1 MRRADRLFQI
11 VDLLRPGRL
20 TTARDLADRLEVSE
34 RTIYRDVADLIG
46 SGLPIEGAAG
56 AGYLM
61 RAGYDLPP
69 LMLTRDEAQALV
81 AGARMMRAFAGT
93 AMQRAASEAMDKILA
108 VLPPEL
114 KARATDMPLY
124 AVGKAAPDISDE
136 TRARL
141 DRIVEAIETRQA
153 LDIAYAREDGTP
165 SRRIIQ
171 PGVVL
176 FWGKV
181 WTIGAWCELRQDYRG
196 FRVDRMEI
204 LGNGPGFSA
213 ARAREIAR
221 AMDALRG
228 Q

>member
-20 TTARDLADRLEVSE
+20 TTARDLAQRLEVSD
-34 RTIYRDVADLIG
+34 RTIYRDIADLIG
-46 SGLPIEGAAG
+46 SGVPIEGAAG

-69 LMLTRDEAQALV
+69 LMLTRDEASALV

-93 AMQRAASEAMDKILA
+93 LMQRAAGEALDKILA
-108 VLPPEL
+108 VLPPDL
-114 KARATDMPLY
+114 KTQATEMPLY
-124 AVGKAAPDISDE
+124 AIGKAAPDLSPE
-136 TRARL
+136 TRERL
-141 DRIVEAIETRQA
+141 DQIETAITQRHA

-165 SRRIIQ
+165 STRRIQ
-171 PGVVL
+171 PGVLL

-181 WTIGAWCELRQDYRG
+181 WTIGAWCDLRQDYRG

-204 LGNGPGFSA
+204 LATGPSFTL
-213 ARAREIAR
+213 ARAREIGR

-228 Q
+228 V

>member
-20 TTARDLADRLEVSE
+20 TTARELAERLEVSE
-34 RTIYRDVADLIG
+34 RTVYRDVADLIG

-93 AMQRAASEAMDKILA
+93 KMQRAAAEAMDKILA
-108 VLPPEL
+108 VLPPDL
-114 KARATDMPLY
+114 KIRATEMPVY
-124 AVGKAAPDISDE
+124 AVGKATADLTAE
-136 TRARL
+136 TRTRL
-141 DRIVEAIETRQA
+141 DQIVAAIEARQA
-153 LDIAYAREDGTP
+153 LDIAYARLDGTP
-165 SRRIIQ
+165 SRRTIQ

-181 WTIGAWCELRQDYRG
+181 WTIGAWCALRQDYRG

-204 LGNGPGFSA
+204 LGSGPSFSA

>member
-20 TTARDLADRLEVSE
+20 TTARDLAQRLEVSE
-34 RTIYRDVADLIG
+34 RTIYRDIADLIG
-46 SGLPIEGAAG
+46 SGVPIEGAAG

-69 LMLTRDEAQALV
+69 LMLTRDEASALV

-93 AMQRAASEAMDKILA
+93 LMQRAASEALDKILA
-108 VLPPEL
+108 VLPPDL
-114 KARATDMPLY
+114 KTQATEMPLY
-124 AVGKAAPDISDE
+124 AVGRAAPDLSPD
-136 TRARL
+136 TRTRL
-141 DRIVEAIETRQA
+141 DQIETAITQRHA

-165 SRRIIQ
+165 SQRRIQ
-171 PGVVL
+171 PGVLL

-204 LGNGPGFSA
+204 LGIGPGFTL
-213 ARAREIAR
+213 ARAREIGR
-221 AMDALRG
+221 AMDDLRG
-228 Q
+228 I

>member
-20 TTARDLADRLEVSE
+20 TTARDLAQRLEVSE
-34 RTIYRDVADLIG
+34 RTVYRDIADLIG
-46 SGLPIEGAAG
+46 SGVPIEGAAG

-69 LMLTRDEAQALV
+69 LMLTRDEASALV

-93 AMQRAASEAMDKILA
+93 QMQRAAGEAMDKILA
-108 VLPPEL
+108 VLPADL
-114 KARATDMPLY
+114 KTQATEMPLY
-124 AVGKAAPDISDE
+124 AVGKAAPDLSSE

-141 DRIVEAIETRQA
+141 DQIEAAIQNRRA
-153 LDIAYAREDGTP
+153 LDITYAREDGTP
-165 SRRIIQ
+165 STRRIQ
-171 PGVVL
+171 PGVML

-196 FRVDRMEI
+196 FRVDRMQI
-204 LGNGPGFSA
+204 IADGPQFSLS
-213 ARAREIAR
+213 RARELGR
-221 AMDALRG
+221 ALDILRG
-228 Q
+228 M

>member
-20 TTARDLADRLEVSE
+20 TTARDLAQRLEVSE
-34 RTIYRDVADLIG
+34 RTIYRDIADLIG
-46 SGLPIEGAAG
+46 SGVPIEGAAG

-69 LMLTRDEAQALV
+69 LMLTRDEASALV

-93 AMQRAASEAMDKILA
+93 LMQRAANEALDKILA
-108 VLPPEL
+108 VLPPDL
-114 KARATDMPLY
+114 KTQATEMPLY
-124 AVGKAAPDISDE
+124 AIGKAAPDLSPE
-136 TRARL
+136 TRRRL
-141 DRIVEAIETRQA
+141 DQIEAAITQRHA

-165 SRRIIQ
+165 SQRRIQ
-171 PGVVL
+171 PGVLL

-204 LGNGPGFSA
+204 LGQGPGFSL
-213 ARAREIAR
+213 ARAREIGR
-221 AMDALRG
+221 AMDDLRG
-228 Q
+228 I

>member
-20 TTARDLADRLEVSE
+20 TTARDLAERLEVSE

-46 SGLPIEGAAG
+46 SGVPIEGAAG

-69 LMLTRDEAQALV
+69 LMLTRDEASALV

-93 AMQRAASEAMDKILA
+93 QMQRAASEAMDKILA
-108 VLPPEL
+108 VLPPDL
-114 KARATDMPLY
+114 KMQATDMPLY
-124 AVGKAAPDISDE
+124 AIGKAAPDLSPA
-136 TRARL
+136 TRTRL
-141 DRIVEAIETRQA
+141 DQIEAAIQNRQA
-153 LDIAYAREDGTP
+153 LDIAYAREDGTT
-165 SRRIIQ
+165 SQRRIQ
-171 PGVVL
+171 PGVLL

-181 WTIGAWCELRQDYRG
+181 WTIGGWCELRQDYRG
-196 FRVDRMEI
+196 FRVDRMDI
-204 LGNGPGFSA
+204 LGTGPVFSV
-213 ARAREIAR
+213 ARAREIGR

>member
-69 LMLTRDEAQALV
+69 LMLTRDEAQALI

-93 AMQRAASEAMDKILA
+93 AMQRAAAEAMDKILA
-108 VLPPEL
+108 VLPADL
-114 KARATDMPLY
+114 KSRATEMPLY
-124 AVGKAAPDISDE
+124 AIGKTAPEISE
-136 TRARL
+136 ATRARL
-141 DRIVEAIETRQA
+141 DQIVEAIETRHA

-165 SRRIIQ
+165 SQRRIQ

-204 LGNGPGFSA
+204 TGLGPQFTQ
-213 ARAREIAR
+213 ARARDIGR

-228 Q
+228 L

>member
-20 TTARDLADRLEVSE
+20 TTARDLAARLEVSE
-34 RTIYRDVADLIG
+34 RTVYRDVADLIG
-46 SGLPIEGAAG
+46 SGVPIEGAAG

-93 AMQRAASEAMDKILA
+93 KMQRAATEAMDKILA
-108 VLPPEL
+108 VLPADL
-114 KARATDMPLY
+114 KTKAGEMPLY
-124 AVGKAAPDISDE
+124 AVGKAAPDISTE
-136 TRARL
+136 TRTRL
-141 DRIVEAIETRQA
+141 DQIVEAIESRHA
-153 LDIAYAREDGTP
+153 IDIAYAREDGTP
-165 SRRIIQ
+165 SQRRIQ

-181 WTIGAWCELRQDYRG
+181 WTIGAWCDLRQDYRG

-204 LGNGPGFSA
+204 LGTGPQFTP

-221 AMDALRG
+221 AMDAMRG
-228 Q
+228 M

>member
-11 VDLLRPGRL
+11 IDLLRPGRL
-20 TTARDLADRLEVSE
+20 TTAQELAERLEVSQ
-34 RTIYRDVADLIG
+34 RTIYRDLADLIG

-81 AGARMMRAFAGT
+81 AGARMMRAFGGSL
-93 AMQRAASEAMDKILA
+93 MQRTAGEALDKILA
-108 VLPPEL
+108 VLPADL
-114 KARATDMPLY
+114 KTKAREMPLY
-124 AVGKAAPDISDE
+124 AIAKPAPDLSPE

-141 DRIVEAIETRQA
+141 DQIVAAIEARQA

-165 SRRIIQ
+165 SRRTIQ

-204 LGNGPGFSA
+204 LGPGPGFSP

-221 AMDALRG
+221 AMDALRC

>member
-20 TTARDLADRLEVSE
+20 TTARDLAQRLEVSD
-34 RTIYRDVADLIG
+34 RTIYRDIADLIG
-46 SGLPIEGAAG
+46 SGVPIEGAAG

-69 LMLTRDEAQALV
+69 LMLTRDEASALV

-93 AMQRAASEAMDKILA
+93 LMQRAAGEALDKILA
-108 VLPPEL
+108 VLPPDL
-114 KARATDMPLY
+114 KTQATEMPLY
-124 AVGKAAPDISDE
+124 AVGKAAPDLSPG
-136 TRARL
+136 TRTRL
-141 DRIVEAIETRQA
+141 DQIEAAITQRHA

-165 SRRIIQ
+165 STRRIQ
-171 PGVVL
+171 PGVLL

-204 LGNGPGFSA
+204 LATGPGFSL
-213 ARAREIAR
+213 ARAREIGR
-221 AMDALRG
+221 AMDDLRG
-228 Q
+228 I

>member
-20 TTARDLADRLEVSE
+20 TTARDLAQRLEVSE

-81 AGARMMRAFAGT
+81 AGARMMRAFGGT
-93 AMQRAASEAMDKILA
+93 KMQRAASEAMDKILA
-108 VLPPEL
+108 VLPPDL
-114 KARATDMPLY
+114 KTKASEMPLY
-124 AVGKAAPDISDE
+124 AVGKAAPDISPE

-141 DRIVEAIETRQA
+141 DQIVDAIETRHA

-165 SRRIIQ
+165 SHRRIQ

-181 WTIGAWCELRQDYRG
+181 WTIGAWCDLRQDYRG

-204 LGNGPGFSA
+204 LATGPHFTP

-221 AMDALRG
+221 AMDAMRG
-228 Q
+228 I